1 MENKLLLLRACYWG
15 GAILDGLAAIYM
27 IFPNVFTLL
36 YNLPSFS
43 PGVEYFYAMGMGAS
57 LMLGWTVLLLWADRK
72 PIERRGILL
81 ITFFPVII
89 GLIINSILAV
99 LLHFIPLLNML
110 PILVNQFIT
119 GIVFLLVYLFTRNL
133 RT

>member
-27 IFPNVFTLL
+27 IFPNVFALV
-36 YNLPSFS
+36 YNLPGFN
-43 PGVEYFYAMGMGAS
+43 PGVDYFYAMGMGAS

-89 GLIINSILAV
+89 GLIINSIMAI
-99 LLHFIPLLNML
+99 LLHFIPFPNML
-110 PILVNQFIT
+110 PILILQIIT
-119 GIVFLLVYLFTRNL
+119 GIVFLLVYQFTEDL
-133 RT
+133 KT